1 MVSSICT
8 TRLGI
13 AALALFSA
21 VAASVLMAALLW
33 TGTAQ
38 AQETPTEFLVDMAG
52 NHHTLSEGCDDTNDP
67 QGGVCTTKF
76 EGDIKGTMNN
86 PDKEGEDAGFT
97 ATLTTDY
104 TDVTIDEEEGGLY
117 VSPTTGTATMTD
129 ASGDSLTVSLD
140 GNTYRDPTRDDGYR
154 LFYGMF
160 TVTSGTGIYANATGE
175 GSMAERRCC
184 DFFNAG
190 LGGELMG
197 VEQEQTDP
205 NACTMRGTD
214 GKDVLE
220 GTPERDVICGKGGND
235 TIRGMGGNDL
245 VRGGNGEDT
254 VRGNRGND
262 TIRGNDGAD
271 DLYGGYG
278 RDTVRGN
285 AGRDE
290 VHGGPGDDTVK
301 D

>member
-1 MVSSICT
+1 MVSSIRT

-21 VAASVLMAALLW
+21 VAASVLMAAMLW
-33 TGTAQ
+33 TATAQ
-38 AQETPTEFLVDMAG
+38 AQESTTEILVDTAG
-52 NHHTLSEGCDDTNDP
+52 NHRTLSEGCDDTYSP
-67 QGGVCTTKF
+67 QDGVCTTKL
-76 EGDIKGTMNN
+76 EGDIKGTINN
-86 PDKEGEDAGFT
+86 PNRAGEDAGFT

-104 TDVTIDEEEGGLY
+104 TVIKVDEEGY
-117 VSPTTGTATMTD
+117 YYSPTTGTATMTD
-129 ASGDSLTVSLD
+129 ASGDSLTIALD
-140 GNTYRDPTRDDGYR
+140 GTTHRDPTSSTGYR
-154 LFYGMF
+154 LFYAHF
-160 TVTSGTGIYANATGE
+160 TVTSGTGIYADATGD
-175 GSMAERRCC
+175 GNIAERRCC
-184 DFFNAG
+184 DFFNAR
-190 LGGELMG
+190 LGGVLMG
-197 VEQEQTDP
+197 VEEEQSDP
-205 NACTMRGTD
+205 NTCTMRGTD
-214 GKDVLE
+214 GKDVLR
-220 GTPERDVICGKGGND
+220 GTTGRDVICGKGGND

-262 TIRGNDGAD
+262 TIGGNDGAD